1 MKGRRSALEKLRIH
15 GNAPDA
21 RPPRRRPRAAA
32 LRILALGVL
41 AMLTAGP
48 ADAREEIRIVGSS
61 TVFPFSTAVAEQ
73 FSRASTFR
81 SPVVE
86 ATGTGGGLKLFCS
99 GIDID
104 TPDIANASREIKE
117 SELEI
122 CRKNG
127 VAAIAEVKIGYDGIV
142 FAHSK
147 SHGARDLT
155 IEQVWLALA
164 KTVPVD
170 GRLAPNPYRTWR
182 EIDPSL
188 PAERIEVLGPPP
200 TSGTRDAFV
209 ELVMDRGC
217 EQFAEIR
224 AIADADARK
233 TACQTVREDGAYI
246 EAGENDNLIVQKLE
260 ANPAAVGIFG
270 FSFLQQNADRLQGSR
285 IDGVAPSFDAIASG
299 RYAVSRSLFFYV
311 KNAHVGLVP
320 GLREYVAEFVGEAAS
335 GDGGYLAGKGL
346 IPLTPAERAELVPA
360 AMTLQP
366 MGGGAAAAPTATAM
380 TTAITPRTAGGWAG
394 LLQPLTVGGLL
405 LLTAVAYSMG
415 RQRAVAVVG
424 GRRRQLHSLPSYH
437 GLHVAL
443 WCALPSLVLMLLW
456 IVLEPHILRA
466 LIVASL
472 PPDLASKPANELGL
486 ILNDI
491 QNLADRDAISGA
503 ADPAKRAAAERLI
516 AWRQIG
522 AIGFAAAVATV
533 GLAGL
538 SWGRRAIVP
547 AFRARN
553 TVERTILVLMIIL
566 STISVVTTVG
576 IVLSLLFESLRFF
589 AQVSVV
595 EFLFGLQWSPQ
606 TAIRADQ
613 VGSSGAF
620 GAVPLFA
627 GTLLI
632 TAIAMLVAVPI
643 GLMSAVYM
651 ADYASPRLRA
661 LAKPA
666 LEVLA
671 GIPTVVYGFFA
682 ALTVAPFIRDA
693 GQSIGL
699 DVASE
704 SALAAGVVMGIMIV
718 PFVSSLSDD
727 VMNAVPQSLRDGAFA
742 LGATKSET
750 IRQVVIPAA
759 LPGIVGAVL
768 LAVSRAIGETMIVV
782 MAAGLTANLTANPL
796 EAVSTVTVQI
806 ATLLVGDQEFDSAKT
821 LSAFALGLVLF
832 CVTLALNVVA
842 LGIVRRYREKYD

>member
-1 MKGRRSALEKLRIH
+1 
-15 GNAPDA
+15 
-21 RPPRRRPRAAA
+21 
-32 LRILALGVL
+32 
-41 AMLTAGP
+41 
-48 ADAREEIRIVGSS
+48 
-61 TVFPFSTAVAEQ
+61 
-73 FSRASTFR
+73 
-81 SPVVE
+81 VVE
-86 ATGTGGGLKLFCS
+86 ATGTGGGIKLFCS
-99 GIDID
+99 GIALD
-104 TPDIANASREIKE
+104 TPDIANASRTIKD
-117 SELEI
+117 SELET

-127 VAAIAEVKIGYDGIV
+127 VAEIAEVKIGYDGIV
-142 FAHSK
+142 LANSR
-147 SHGARDLT
+147 SHETYDLT
-155 IEQVWLALA
+155 VRQIWLALA
-164 KTVPVD
+164 KNVPV
-170 GRLAPNPYRTWR
+170 GGQLSPNPYRTWQQV
-182 EIDPSL
+182 DPSL
-188 PAERIEVLGPPP
+188 PPERIEVLGPPP

-209 ELVMDRGC
+209 ELVMDAAC
-217 EQFAEIR
+217 EQFPEIR
-224 AIADADARK
+224 AIADADAK
-233 TACQTVREDGAYI
+233 KAACQTVREDGAYI

-260 ANPAAVGIFG
+260 ANPAALGIFG
-270 FSFLQQNADRLQGSR
+270 FSFLQQNADKLQGSH
-285 IDGVAPSFDAIASG
+285 IGGVAPSFGAIASG
-299 RYAVSRSLFFYV
+299 QYAVSRSLYFYV
-311 KNAHVGLVP
+311 KNAHVGRVP
-320 GLREYVAEFVGEAAS
+320 GIREYVAEFMSEAAS
-335 GDGGYLAGKGL
+335 GESGYLAGKGL
-346 IPLTPAERAELVPA
+346 IPLSPAERTQLVPA
-360 AMTLQP
+360 AIALQP
-366 MGGGAAAAPTATAM
+366 MGGAAAAPTAM
-380 TTAITPRTAGGWAG
+380 TTIVRAPLAEGWSG
-394 LLQPLTVGGLL
+394 MLQPLTVGGLL
-405 LLTAVAYSMG
+405 VLTAIAYSTG
-415 RQRAVAVVG
+415 RRRAVAMVG

-443 WCALPSLVLMLLW
+443 WCVLPSLVLAALW
-456 IVLEPHILRA
+456 LILEPHILRA

-472 PPDLASKPANELGL
+472 PPDLAGKPDNELGL

-491 QNLADRDAISGA
+491 QNLADRDAVDSA
-503 ADPAKRAAAERLI
+503 ADPAKLAAAERLI
-516 AWRQIG
+516 AWRQI
-522 AIGFAAAVATV
+522 ATVGFASAVGAA

-538 SWGRRAIVP
+538 LWGRRAILP
-547 AFRARN
+547 SFRARN
-553 TVERTILVLMIIL
+553 AVERTILLLMIIL
-566 STISVVTTVG
+566 STLSIVTTVG

-589 AQVSVV
+589 AQVSVF
-595 EFLFGLQWSPQ
+595 EFLFGPQWSPQ

-632 TAIAMLVAVPI
+632 TFIAMVVAVPI

-682 ALTVAPFIRDA
+682 ALTVAPFIRGI

-832 CVTLALNVVA
+832 SVTLVLNIVA